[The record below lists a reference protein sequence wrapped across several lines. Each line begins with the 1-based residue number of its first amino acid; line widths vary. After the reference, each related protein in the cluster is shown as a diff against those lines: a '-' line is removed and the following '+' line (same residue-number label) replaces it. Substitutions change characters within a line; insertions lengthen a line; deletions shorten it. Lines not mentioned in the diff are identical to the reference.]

1 MKSYK
6 EVGRAQQVQA
16 LGLLKI
22 QAIIIALGGL
32 GTGLRVKFKILKEA
46 IEKIATEQ
54 KKYNTTSYKA
64 PAFARGVANILM
76 VALAHARVVPKRMKV
91 LLKQLD
97 GERAQQRELESFA
110 KKIRAA
116 LDMVQT
122 QKKRGLRQ
130 HDTAT
135 TEEDDPQEKKRRAA
149 TTNEDDPQKKKSVR
163 QLRQKK
169 KTSSKRR

>member
-1 MKSYK
+1 M
-6 EVGRAQQVQA
+6 
-16 LGLLKI
+16 
-22 QAIIIALGGL
+22 
-32 GTGLRVKFKILKEA
+32 
-46 IEKIATEQ
+46 
-54 KKYNTTSYKA
+54 
-64 PAFARGVANILM
+64 M

-122 QKKRGLRQ
+122 QKKRGLRR

-149 TTNEDDPQKKKSVR
+149 TTNEDD
-163 QLRQKK
+163 RQKK
-169 KTSSKRR
+169 KRQAATTKEKNEQQNKMRRPKAGRKKQTRKPTNHFQRNAVPSRRC